1 MNKKGVLF
9 LMTYVRKQVLN
20 APENNSLQF
29 LFINLELKREGKKD
43 YMQVRE
49 SKVGIGLQI
58 GSN

>member
-1 MNKKGVLF
+1 
-9 LMTYVRKQVLN
+9 MTYVGEQVSN

-49 SKVGIGLQI
+49 SKVGFGLQI